1 MNSDEPLLTIA
12 PGSRVTL
19 HFTLGTED
27 GSELTSTFDGEPA
40 SITLGDGSLI
50 EGLELALIGL
60 GAGEEQTITLSAE
73 QAFGRRDE
81 GRIHSMPRSDFPHDM
96 DLDPGLVIAFETPT
110 GEELAGIVLETGA
123 NDVLV
128 DFNHPLAGRDIVF
141 KAKILE
147 ICGSE

>member
-1 MNSDEPLLTIA
+1 MNTDKPLRTIA

-40 SITLGDGSLI
+40 RVTLGDGSLI

-60 GAGEEQTITLSAE
+60 GVGGEQTITLSAE

-81 GRIHSMPRSDFPHDM
+81 SRIHSLPRSDFPDDM
-96 DLDPGLVIAFETPT
+96 DLEPGLVVAFETPM
-110 GEELAGIVLETGA
+110 GEELAGVVLETSES
-123 NDVLV
+123 DVLV

-141 KAKILE
+141 RAKILE
-147 ICGSE
+147 IGS